1 MYMTQDSARP
11 RPLAV
16 APQTELAGLR
26 WVLTD
31 IDDTLTSDG
40 RLPAAAYAALEAL
53 DDAGIA
59 VVPVTGRPAG
69 WCDAIARHWPVA
81 GVVGENGALWY
92 ALDRGARRML
102 RWQAQPEAERRL
114 RRARLEALAE
124 AAMAAVPGSAIAAD
138 QPFRLFDMA
147 IDFCEDA
154 GPLGLDAAEA
164 IARVFRAGGAEAKVS
179 SIHVNAW
186 IGAWDKRAGIEALF
200 AARFGDFAA
209 LAALALTPRELP
221 TVGLDHLH
229 APLVSIREQATH
241 VVAIL
246 LSGETISFRQLIA
259 GAEQKGVVVA
269 RFLAVLELY
278 QRGAIFFHQLEPLGE
293 LTMRWSAEPWF
304 EENLANLGA
313 DYDN

>member
-1 MYMTQDSARP
+1 MTQESARP

-16 APQTELAGLR
+16 APQAELAGLR

-53 DDAGIA
+53 DAAGIA

-92 ALDRGARRML
+92 ALDRDARRML

-114 RRARLEALAE
+114 RRAGLEALAQ
-124 AAMAAVPGSAIAAD
+124 AALAAVPGAAIAAD

-186 IGAWDKRAGIEALF
+186 IGAWDKRAGIEAFF
-200 AARFGDFAA
+200 AARFGEFAQLASRVAFIGDSLNDAPLFAA
-209 LAALALTPRELP
+209 VPCSVGVANVAPFLAGMTTPPAYVTRAEGGAGFAEFADALL
-221 TVGLDHLH
+221 
-229 APLVSIREQATH
+229 
-241 VVAIL
+241 
-246 LSGETISFRQLIA
+246 
-259 GAEQKGVVVA
+259 KA
-269 RFLAVLELY
+269 RGAVLEET
-278 QRGAIFFHQLEPLGE
+278 A
-293 LTMRWSAEPWF
+293 A
-304 EENLANLGA
+304 
-313 DYDN
+313 